1 MSLCDDGALPS
12 GVPRLEWFE
21 ADSYPNVVAMM
32 CLLIFGLVAWV
43 FCGMSRFWD
52 EHVHLGGTFAGDQ
65 DRMAIFFAQ
74 AGSGYEVY
82 SEAEWLI
89 L

>member
-1 MSLCDDGALPS
+1 
-12 GVPRLEWFE
+12 
-21 ADSYPNVVAMM
+21 
-32 CLLIFGLVAWV
+32 
-43 FCGMSRFWD
+43 MSRFWD